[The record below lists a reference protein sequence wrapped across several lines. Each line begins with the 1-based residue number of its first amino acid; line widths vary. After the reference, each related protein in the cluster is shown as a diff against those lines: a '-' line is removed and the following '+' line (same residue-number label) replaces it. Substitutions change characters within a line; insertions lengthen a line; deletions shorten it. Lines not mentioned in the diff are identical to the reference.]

1 MRLLIN
7 EALEWPSFLEVEN
20 EPLAYALDG
29 EPVTEA
35 VSSRSP
41 AARAR
46 SISVPVPAPAAA
58 AHTNAE
64 TIVSATAKVSTASAT
79 ATGVGGSAPG
89 PGPGT
94 GTGKVQRMVE
104 FIFDRLEMRFADTP
118 LLVRYA
124 LCYITLSHYGIE
136 AKADVLV
143 LYGAGLLY
151 LGSLSNINQLS

>member
-79 ATGVGGSAPG
+79 ATGGGGSAPG
-89 PGPGT
+89 P

-124 LCYITLSHYGIE
+124 LCYITLSHYGTE
-136 AKADVLV
+136 AEADVLV
-143 LYGAGLLY
+143 PYTV
-151 LGSLSNINQLS
+151 Q